1 MTNQGK
7 LSGYGRAGLEWG
19 PGALAFDRTG
29 SSMTGPLCTLDAL
42 AAAIPDGAVLAIPP
56 DNCGAPIAATLA
68 LIRRKARGLHLV
80 CVPQSGLQTELL
92 VGAGAVRTVET
103 AAITLG
109 EFGPARRFADAL
121 RTGRIRV
128 LDATCPAIH
137 AGLQAAQ
144 KGLPFMP
151 LRGLIGSDLVANRP
165 DWKVIDNPFAP
176 GDRIVALPAITPDCA
191 LFHAPLA
198 DRHGNVLIGR
208 KRELLMMAH
217 AARSTFVTVEAI
229 AAGDLLEDADRAAGV
244 VPSIYVTSVALAERG
259 TWPLPFLDRYPGD
272 DALLAR
278 YVEMSRTQAGFD
290 RFLEEILAQPA

>member
-1 MTNQGK
+1 
-7 LSGYGRAGLEWG
+7 
-19 PGALAFDRTG
+19 
-29 SSMTGPLCTLDAL
+29 MTGPDLTLSSL
-42 AAAIPDGAVLAIPP
+42 AASIPDGATLAIPP

-109 EFGPARRFADAL
+109 EFGPAHRFADAV
-121 RTGRIRV
+121 RSGRIRV

-137 AGLQAAQ
+137 AGLQAAE

-151 LRGLIGSDLVANRP
+151 LRGIIGSDLVPNRP

-176 GDRIVALPAITPDCA
+176 SGSGDRILALPAIAPDCA

-198 DRHGNVLIGR
+198 DRHGNVFVGR
-208 KRELLMMAH
+208 KRELMLMAH
-217 AARSTFVTVEAI
+217 ASRQTFVTVEELFP
-229 AAGDLLEDADRAAGV
+229 GNLLDDDRAAGV
-244 VPSIYVTSVALAERG
+244 IPAIYVTAVAVARHG

-272 DALLAR
+272 DAMMSR
-278 YVEMSRTQAGFD
+278 YVELSRTQEGFD
-290 RFLEEILAQPA
+290 RFLEELLTRQVDAA

>member
-1 MTNQGK
+1 
-7 LSGYGRAGLEWG
+7 
-19 PGALAFDRTG
+19 
-29 SSMTGPLCTLDAL
+29 MTGPLCTLDAL

-109 EFGPARRFADAL
+109 EFGPAHRFADAL
-121 RTGRIRV
+121 RSGRIRV
-128 LDATCPAIH
+128 LDTTCPAIH

-151 LRGLIGSDLVANRP
+151 LRGLIGSDLVAHRP

-198 DRHGNVLIGR
+198 DRHGNVFIGR
-208 KRELLMMAH
+208 KRELLTMAH

-244 VPSIYVTSVALAERG
+244 VPSIYVTSVALAARG
-259 TWPLPFLDRYPGD
+259 AWPLPFLDQYAGD

-290 RFLEEILAQPA
+290 RILEELLSLDPHAA